1 MTKNKEKGWE
11 VMQVS
16 WALDFKSSK
25 IYIAIS
31 VKKEL
36 NEIDWSVHG

>member
-1 MTKNKEKGWE
+1 MTKNKEKGWG

-16 WALDFKSSK
+16 WALDFKGSK

-36 NEIDWSVHG
+36 NGID

>member
-1 MTKNKEKGWE
+1 MTRNKEKGWGG
-11 VMQVS
+11 MQVS
-16 WALDFKSSK
+16 CTLDFKGSK

-36 NEIDWSVHG
+36 KGID